1 MTKYLGVSQNS
12 KVGPNATPRD
22 ILYNGEFG
30 ICILDDQERSAVAER
45 FEVQAASAQPAGFDS
60 QGRHPADLQKVID
73 FILSNVDDPIGVRV
87 VFEISSLRYPK
98 DAPLLALLIA
108 LNQLGCCC
116 CSFPGADSTDPRAAV
131 SIALLPPPLRQK
143 IEADILNRM
152 TQEAADQVER
162 RGGMV
167 LGPDPLFLGTGV
179 GRAYADF
186 LLSKPAS
193 LVQAAAAAALAAVRP
208 CIHAYLFSSGLVQSA
223 QDVVVSIEQYCD
235 YKGTDR
241 KADMHSV
248 FSGSEIYTQRF
259 TDETIIENLD
269 KIPLAHAVTMQKYG
283 HLGEREALKFALLAV
298 SRKWKTEL
306 YCKNDNLENS
316 LPPPAIND
324 QDAFCVRPEYLIYSP
339 KSDPD
344 DWFLPLLE
352 SLGVT
357 QSTLPAYSL
366 SVPTA
371 AEPPAAQA
379 AQAKRS
385 ESTVLGRLR
394 RLFRT

>member
-12 KVGPNATPRD
+12 KAGPNATSRD

-30 ICILDDQERSAVAER
+30 ICILDDQERSAIAER
-45 FEVQAASAQPAGFDS
+45 FEIKAAEPRSSGSNS
-60 QGRHPADLQKVID
+60 QGRYPADMQKVVD

-87 VFEISSLRYPK
+87 IFEISSLRYPK

-131 SIALLPPPLRQK
+131 SIALLPPSLRQV

-152 TQEAADQVER
+152 TQEAADQVRR

-193 LVQAAAAAALAAVRP
+193 LMQAAAAAAIAAVRP

-223 QDVVVSIEQYCD
+223 QDIVVSIEQYCQHLET
-235 YKGTDR
+235 GR
-241 KADMHSV
+241 KADLHSV
-248 FSGSEIYTQRF
+248 FSGSEVYTQRF

-269 KIPLAHAVTMQKYG
+269 KIPLAHAVVMQKYS
-283 HLGEREALKFALLAV
+283 HMGEREALKFALLAV
-298 SRKWKTEL
+298 SKKWKTEL
-306 YCKNDNLENS
+306 YCKNEKLENS
-316 LPPPAIND
+316 LPPPAGTD
-324 QDAFCVRPEYLIYSP
+324 QDAFCVRPEYLVYSP
-339 KSDPD
+339 KRDPN

-352 SLGVT
+352 NLGVT
-357 QSTLPAYSL
+357 KSTLPADSPSL
-366 SVPTA
+366 PA
-371 AEPPAAQA
+371 AVEPPVAQA
-379 AQAKRS
+379 QMSRS
-385 ESTVLGRLR
+385 ESTLLGRLR
-394 RLFRT
+394 RLFGS